1 MALLLLSGVL
11 LLPACGSSEKP
22 KTTNPET
29 TPFTTTAKKPTVTT
43 PSTTKKGDDP
53 VMPDMIDN
61 TATIYDMRVE
71 DMLSPVGID
80 DTTPV
85 FSWKTSSNTLGWA
98 QSAYQLVVK
107 KGDVVVWDSKKVES
121 GASVGIAY
129 AGDALVSSTEY
140 TWQVTVFNHKGE
152 EKTSDVAT
160 FETALLGARPFGNAK
175 WISYEKAPLYTGTKY
190 SIDFDFV
197 IHRDNLGFCFGMQDA
212 GSFVMWQINTYNGQ
226 KKDGKVLLRPHFKSG
241 GNWTA
246 YPGGPG
252 NVQAIDV
259 TDAVGYTASEL
270 IGKTVHLCIEVD
282 GRTVKTYLGKSANAL
297 TLASTYTHS
306 ANIPLYDIGFRHST
320 QSGNDHEVASYDN
333 IVVKDSDGKIL
344 YENRFTTDTID
355 FSGAAPIEVQ
365 NGMLRVGTDSSA
377 GEFIFTRMAKN
388 SLPAFRKA
396 VSVNEDLV
404 SAKLYTAGL
413 GVYEAYINGERVGR
427 RYADGTVEYH
437 ELKPGFTEM
446 EDRKFYNSYDVT
458 WMMKKG
464 EENILS
470 AVVSGGWWSDDAAR
484 RFGKNNAF
492 LAKVILTYADGST
505 ETVVTDNSWKTA
517 CASAV
522 VFADIFSGET
532 YDARVSL
539 DWMKAGF
546 DDSNWASVSINN
558 EFHGELV
565 AWSGSFITVRKDLER
580 KAESV
585 TVYRGAT
592 GASATAYGKIN
603 TIATYGNETFTLN
616 PGETAVIDFGQNFAG
631 WEAIRVEGPAGARLT
646 MEHGEI
652 LNDKNGEKSRGNDGP
667 EGSIYNAN
675 YRSAKATT
683 VYTLSGKGVEDYHPS
698 FTFYG
703 FRYLEITTTQTVT
716 LHAVFGQVVTSVEK
730 ETGFMTTSDQDV
742 NQLISNIRWGQ
753 YSNYLSVPTD
763 CPQRDERQGWTA
775 DTQVFAEAGCYM
787 AFSKSFLEKFMMDM
801 RDSQNSDGA
810 YPGTA
815 PTGAYS
821 GAGWGGLGWADAGII
836 VPYQLYVMYGD
847 TSVILENWDS
857 MQFYVDDYLAK
868 TNKKGPGGN
877 WGDWLAYE
885 SNDDEIKAMLGVA
898 FYAWDALMMAE
909 MAEAIGKEDEAA
921 RYRALYEEEKA
932 YFIEQYVHASTGT
945 LKRGEQTVC
954 LYALYLDLLPDER
967 SVEKVTAQLVRNI
980 ISKGNRLQTGFLGTA
995 IILPTLTKIGRSD
1008 LAYTL
1013 LLQHDNPSWLYSVD
1027 QGATTIW
1034 ERWNSYTIENGFGDV
1049 SMNSF
1054 NHYAYGS
1061 VAGWMFESMAGI
1073 AADPQNPG
1081 FKNVIIAPQP
1091 DTRLSFESAYDS
1103 AYGTIKAKSAYEGDT
1118 WTYSF
1123 TLPANTTA
1131 DVCIPAKSATVN
1143 GKALTDLTIEKDGI
1157 LLKSFENGVAI
1168 LSAVAGSFT
1177 VNATLA
1183 TR

>member
-1 MALLLLSGVL
+1 
-11 LLPACGSSEKP
+11 
-22 KTTNPET
+22 
-29 TPFTTTAKKPTVTT
+29 
-43 PSTTKKGDDP
+43 
-53 VMPDMIDN
+53 MPDMIDN
-61 TATIYDMRVE
+61 TATVYDMRVE
-71 DMLSPVGID
+71 DMRSPVGID

-85 FSWKTSSNTLGWA
+85 FSWKTNSNILGWA

-107 KGDVVVWDSKKVES
+107 KRDAVVWDSGKVES
-121 GASVGIAY
+121 DASVGIVY
-129 AGDALVSSTEY
+129 AGEPLVSSTEY

-152 EKTSDVAT
+152 KKTSDTVT
-160 FETALLGARPFGNAK
+160 FETGLFCARPFGNAK

-212 GSFVMWQINTYNGQ
+212 GSFVMWQINTYNG
-226 KKDGKVLLRPHFKSG
+226 KNGDGKVYLRPHVKSN

-252 NVQAIDV
+252 NLQAIDV
-259 TDAVGYTASEL
+259 TAAVGYSASEL
-270 IGKTVHLCIEVD
+270 IGKTAHISIEVD
-282 GRTVKTYLGKSANAL
+282 GRTVKTYLGKSADAL

-306 ANIPLYDIGFRHST
+306 TNIPLYDIGFRHST

-333 IVVKDSDGKIL
+333 IAVKDADGKLL
-344 YENRFTTDTID
+344 YENTFTSDTID
-355 FSGAAPIEVQ
+355 FTGAAPITIE
-365 NGMLRVGTDSSA
+365 NGMLRVGTDMAA
-377 GEFIFTRMAKN
+377 GEFIFTRMVKN
-388 SLPAFRKA
+388 SLPAFRKE
-396 VSVNEDLV
+396 VSVKENLV
-404 SAKLYTAGL
+404 SAKLYPSGL

-427 RYADGTVEYH
+427 RHVDGSVEYH

-458 WMMKKG
+458 WMIKKG
-464 EENILS
+464 DTNTLA

-484 RFGKNNAF
+484 RYGKNNAF
-492 LAKVILTYADGST
+492 LAKLILTYADGST
-505 ETVVTDNSWKTA
+505 ETVVTDSTWKTA

-522 VFADIFSGET
+522 VYADIFTGET
-532 YDARVSL
+532 YDARVSQ
-539 DWMKAGF
+539 DFMKTGF
-546 DDSNWASVSINN
+546 DDSDWANASINN
-558 EFHGELV
+558 EFRGKLV

-580 KAESV
+580 KVESV
-585 TVYRGAT
+585 TVYKGAN
-592 GASATAYGKIN
+592 GASATAYGTIN
-603 TIATYGNETFTLN
+603 TIAAYGNETFTLN

-631 WEAIRVEGPAGARLT
+631 WEAIKVEGPAGARLT

-675 YRSAKATT
+675 YRTAKATT
-683 VYTLSGKGVEDYHPS
+683 VYTLSGKGVEEYHPS

-703 FRYLEITTTQTVT
+703 FRYLSITATQTVT
-716 LHAVFGQVVTSVEK
+716 IHALSAQVVTSVEK
-730 ETGFMTTSDQDV
+730 ETGFMTTSDKDI
-742 NQLISNIRWGQ
+742 NRLISNIRWGQ

-775 DTQVFAEAGCYM
+775 DTQVFAETGCYM
-787 AFSKSFLEKFMMDM
+787 AFSKSFLEKFMIDM
-801 RDSQNSDGA
+801 RDSQNSEGA

-836 VPYQLYVMYGD
+836 VPYQLYMMYGD
-847 TSVILENWDS
+847 PSVILENWDS
-857 MQFYVDDYLAK
+857 MQFYIDGYLSK

-898 FYAWDALMMAE
+898 FYAWDALMMAD
-909 MAEAIGKEDEAA
+909 MAEAIGLTAEAA

-932 YFIEQYVHASTGT
+932 YFIEQYVASSGA
-945 LKRGEQTVC
+945 LKRSEQTVC
-954 LYALYLDLLPDER
+954 LYALYLDLLPDEK

-980 ISKGNRLQTGFLGTA
+980 TSKGNRLQTGFLGTA
-995 IILPTLTKIGRSD
+995 ILLPTLTKIGRSD

-1034 ERWNSYTIENGFGDV
+1034 ERWNSYTIESGFGDV
-1049 SMNSF
+1049 GMNSF

-1081 FKNVIIAPQP
+1081 FKNVLIAPQP
-1091 DTRLSFESAYDS
+1091 DSRLAFEASYDS
-1103 AYGTIKAKSAYEGDT
+1103 AYGTIKAKSSYEGDA

-1123 TLPANTTA
+1123 TIPANTTA
-1131 DVCIPAKSATVN
+1131 TVSLPVKNATIN
-1143 GKALTDLTIEKDGI
+1143 GKVLNALTMKEDGI
-1157 LLKSFENGVAI
+1157 ALVSFENGVAT

-1177 VNATLA
+1177 VNATSPEW
-1183 TR
+1183 RG